1 MGAETLSQVL
11 KETKLGVPL
20 APKCCMSWASG
31 RLGHV
36 NIARELPKYEA
47 TKRLGCVSMRGAP
60 RFGAIVLRGLMVDK
74 CMSSFGQLNLQRGM
88 MIRLCDQVREG
99 V

>member
-1 MGAETLSQVL
+1 MGAKTLSQVL

-60 RFGAIVLRGLMVDK
+60 RFGVTVPRGLMVDK
-74 CMSSFGQLNLQRGM
+74 WMSLFGRLNLQMGM
-88 MIRLCDQVREG
+88 MIRLGDQVHEG